1 MRKYILIFAILGLLF
16 HTGAVECAA
25 YLSEQEKQNLMEEI
39 VEYNEDIKFNPND
52 GETYFFRG
60 EAYEKL
66 GRKEMALTDMK
77 RAELLI
83 SNELR
88 NNKNLS
94 FYKRGVYYSY
104 LGEINE
110 KFSNNLRGALAYY
123 SESYKMYSNAIKERQ
138 ICDFYYA
145 RTRIGMII
153 RNLLGDSNA
162 ELKQKLET
170 AYNSDLKIANSLAAK
185 QSFEYRRQFLR

>member
-1 MRKYILIFAILGLLF
+1 
-16 HTGAVECAA
+16 
-25 YLSEQEKQNLMEEI
+25 
-39 VEYNEDIKFNPND
+39 
-52 GETYFFRG
+52 
-60 EAYEKL
+60 
-66 GRKEMALTDMK
+66 MALTDMK